1 MKLIFC
7 VDDNNGMLLFG
18 KRQSRDGALINKL
31 IELADGADIW
41 MNEYSAKLF
50 GGREKVHVDND
61 YIKKAHENDFCF
73 IENGGYT
80 LDGANEIYICR
91 WNRSYPADKF
101 FDIDLHSGG
110 FELLSSEDIVGTSHD
125 KITIEKYVRVAK

>member
-7 VDDNNGMLLFG
+7 VDDKGGMLLFG
-18 KRQSRDGALINKL
+18 KRQSRDSALIKKL
-31 IELADGADIW
+31 TLLADGAYIW

-50 GGREKVHVDND
+50 GGCDTVRVDND
-61 YIKKAHENDFCF
+61 YLAKAGKDDYCF

-80 LDGANEIYICR
+80 LDGVDGIYICR
-91 WNRSYPADKF
+91 WNRSYPADTF
-101 FDIDLHSGG
+101 LDIDLHAGG

-125 KITIEKYVRVAK
+125 MITVEKYVRELK